1 MSTAV
6 WIALALMSL
15 IGIVTVVRL
24 SRPRGQSGGGGSDLG
39 SVSEQ
44 WISEHRAGQRG
55 DRR

>member
-1 MSTAV
+1 MSTAG
-6 WIALALMSL
+6 WIAVALTSL
-15 IGIVTVVRL
+15 IGIVAFVRL
-24 SRPRGQSGGGGSDLG
+24 ARPRRQSGGSDLG

>member
-6 WIALALMSL
+6 WIAVALMSL
-15 IGIVTVVRL
+15 IGIITVVRL
-24 SRPRGQSGGGGSDLG
+24 SRPRRQSAGSDLG

>member
-1 MSTAV
+1 MSTAA
-6 WIALALMSL
+6 WIAAALMSL

-24 SRPRGQSGGGGSDLG
+24 SRPRRDDGGGSDLG